1 MTNATLTRKELQTA
15 LRNLK
20 DIGQTVIKL
29 NTTTEN
35 LQKEYDQ
42 LNAPKTI
49 KIMTG
54 KLCNGTYGVW
64 VDGKYDYLTER
75 QLIQLGCK
83 HLIEA
88 QNKVVNDVKT
98 QLKSILNNPEMMS
111 KLNAIENIENID
123 NILELRPKKT
133 MSWAT
138 WLNHAI
144 VSYTAVQLIES
155 KETINKAYQ
164 LAK

>member
-1 MTNATLTRKELQTA
+1 MMTYKQLQTA
-15 LRNLK
+15 LKVFKAEGLT
-20 DIGQTVIKL
+20 QIKL
-29 NTTTEN
+29 NSTKDL
-35 LQKEYDQ
+35 LQAEYDR

-54 KLCNGTYGVW
+54 KLCNGTYGAW
-64 VDGKYDYLTER
+64 VDEKYDYLTER

-83 HLIEA
+83 HLIDE

-111 KLNAIENIENID
+111 KLNAIEQDDEIA
-123 NILELRPKKT
+123 LLRPKKT
-133 MSWAT
+133 MSWVT
-138 WLNHAI
+138 WLNHAS

-155 KETINKAYQ
+155 QETINKAYQ

>member
-1 MTNATLTRKELQTA
+1 MT
-15 LRNLK
+15 
-20 DIGQTVIKL
+20 
-29 NTTTEN
+29 
-35 LQKEYDQ
+35 YDR

-64 VDGKYDYLTER
+64 VDGKYDYLTEH
-75 QLIQLGCK
+75 QINLFGAKDQ
-83 HLIEA
+83 IEA
-88 QNKVVNDVKT
+88 QNKLIDDVLAK
-98 QLKSILNNPEMMS
+98 LIDILNNDEMMS

>member
-1 MTNATLTRKELQTA
+1 
-15 LRNLK
+15 
-20 DIGQTVIKL
+20 
-29 NTTTEN
+29 
-35 LQKEYDQ
+35 
-42 LNAPKTI
+42 
-49 KIMTG
+49 
-54 KLCNGTYGVW
+54 
-64 VDGKYDYLTER
+64 LTER

>member
-1 MTNATLTRKELQTA
+1 MQE
-15 LRNLK
+15 
-20 DIGQTVIKL
+20 
-29 NTTTEN
+29 
-35 LQKEYDQ
+35 EYDR
-42 LNAPKTI
+42 LNAPKTV
-49 KIMTG
+49 KITTG
-54 KLCNGTYGVW
+54 KLCNGTYGAW

-83 HLIEA
+83 HLIDE
-88 QNKVVNDVKT
+88 QNELIDDVKA
-98 QLKSILNNPEMMS
+98 QLKYILNNSKMMS
-111 KLNAIENIENID
+111 KLDAIEQDDEIA
-123 NILELRPKKT
+123 LLRPKKT

>member
-1 MTNATLTRKELQTA
+1 MINATMTRKELQTA

-35 LQKEYDQ
+35 LQKEYDW

-64 VDGKYDYLTER
+64 VDGKYDYLTEH
-75 QLIQLGCK
+75 QITLFGAKDQ
-83 HLIEA
+83 IEA
-88 QNKVVNDVKT
+88 QNKLIDDVKA
-98 QLKSILNNPEMMS
+98 QLKYILNNSKMMS
-111 KLNAIENIENID
+111 KLDAIEQDDEIA
-123 NILELRPKKT
+123 LLRPKKT

>member
-35 LQKEYDQ
+35 LQKEYDR
-42 LNAPKTI
+42 LNAPKTV
-49 KIMTG
+49 KIATG
-54 KLCNGTYGVW
+54 KLCNGTYGAW
-64 VDGKYDYLTER
+64 VDGKYDYLTEH
-75 QLIQLGCK
+75 QISIFGAKDQ
-83 HLIEA
+83 IDA
-88 QNKVVNDVKT
+88 QNKLIDDVKT

-111 KLNAIENIENID
+111 KLNEVESND

-155 KETINKAYQ
+155 QETINKAYQ

>member
-1 MTNATLTRKELQTA
+1 MMTYKQLQTA
-15 LRNLK
+15 LKVFKAEGLT
-20 DIGQTVIKL
+20 QIKL
-29 NTTTEN
+29 NSTKDL
-35 LQKEYDQ
+35 LQAEYDR

-54 KLCNGTYGVW
+54 KLCDGTYGAW
-64 VDGKYDYLTER
+64 VDGKYDYLTEH
-75 QLIQLGCK
+75 QITLFGAKDQ
-83 HLIEA
+83 IEA
-88 QNKVVNDVKT
+88 QNKLIDDVKA
-98 QLKSILNNPEMMS
+98 QLKYILNNSKMMS
-111 KLNAIENIENID
+111 KLNAIEQDDEIA
-123 NILELRPKKT
+123 LLRPKKT
-133 MSWAT
+133 ISWAT